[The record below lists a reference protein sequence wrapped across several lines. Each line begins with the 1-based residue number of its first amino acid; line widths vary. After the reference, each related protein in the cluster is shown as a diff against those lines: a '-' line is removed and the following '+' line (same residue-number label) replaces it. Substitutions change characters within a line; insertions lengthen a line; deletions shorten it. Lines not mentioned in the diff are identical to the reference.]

1 MQKSKTDLDLEILD
15 ETMEKRE
22 EIEFANDVAATKDL
36 SESQAQVKDLKKDF
50 EECMQDR
57 LGSYAKKHKAYSYIE
72 LNSNQ

>member
-36 SESQAQVKDLKKDF
+36 SESQAQVKDLVSWPLEPILAGPSDSH
-50 EECMQDR
+50 D
-57 LGSYAKKHKAYSYIE
+57 
-72 LNSNQ
+72 